1 MCDLDVQRAIVREA
15 MALHPSH
22 PSPCLSPI
30 IGPGVPIG
38 RPVGAPIG
46 ARAERSANAWS
57 LLILFA
63 PHTKTGRIHKRITV
77 LRFIER
83 QGDRTC
89 HLTRHGDECACRDGR
104 GVKKLLPQ
112 CDEPTLGGAEIRGRL
127 KGASQWQLEDF
138 DSGSFF
144 EPARSQHFASECD
157 GLSVVGLR
165 GGFHL
170 RKGQRRRAGRERLS
184 VIAGEG
190 TAGDDDCSAEASSK
204 ESVHGSNYNKAH
216 MGSPSVIMVL
226 AHLI

>member
-1 MCDLDVQRAIVREA
+1 M
-15 MALHPSH
+15 H
-22 PSPCLSPI
+22 
-30 IGPGVPIG
+30 
-38 RPVGAPIG
+38 
-46 ARAERSANAWS
+46 ERIA
-57 LLILFA
+57 
-63 PHTKTGRIHKRITV
+63 V

-83 QGDRTC
+83 QGYRTS

-127 KGASQWQLEDF
+127 KGVGQWQLEDF
-138 DSGSFF
+138 DSGPLF

-170 RKGQRRRAGRERLS
+170 HKGQRRRAGRERFS

-190 TAGDDDCSAEASSK
+190 TAGDDGGSAEACSQ

-216 MGSPSVIMVL
+216 MGSPSVIIAL